1 MKNTPQAITVAATEK
16 QETHRAPDCVTEI
29 TVGNTLLTVSG
40 FFKESATDTAVDKM
54 IKVLKTENA
63 DSLIEQLCIEVG

>member
-29 TVGNTLLTVSG
+29 KVGNTILTVSG
-40 FFKESATDTAVDKM
+40 YLKQDATDTAVDKM
-54 IKVLKTENA
+54 MKVLNLKA
-63 DSLIEQLCIEVG
+63 LVP